1 MPKVSI
7 GLPVYNGENFL
18 APALE
23 SILNQTFEDFEF
35 IISDNA
41 STDRTEEICRTYAA
55 RDKRMRYYRNDSNLG
70 ASYNFNRVFELSSG
84 QYFKWVAHDDL
95 CDPTFVAR
103 CVAILDQ
110 DSSVALAFSK
120 TRFIDE
126 YGEFLH
132 DYNYKVNVS
141 SSKPSQRFFD
151 LAGRDHIVVEVF
163 GVIRSSL
170 LRQSLLMGNY
180 VGSDRVLLGE
190 LALHGRF
197 FEIPDCLFFH
207 REHAQRSTKAFPSL
221 HSRTAWF
228 DPGRAHLIVCPTWKL
243 FVEHLASI
251 RRVPLS
257 RTERVKCYLQMVRWM
272 RSKRKRMIDDLLIAM
287 KQLLYYP
294 KVRPTSSV

>member
-18 APALE
+18 EPALD

-41 STDRTEEICRTYAA
+41 STDRTEAICRTYAA
-55 RDKRMRYYRNDSNLG
+55 TDQRIRYSRNDSNLG
-70 ASYNFNRVFELSSG
+70 AIYNFNRVFELSSG
-84 QYFKWVAHDDL
+84 QYFKWAAHDDV
-95 CDPTFVAR
+95 CDSTFVER
-103 CVAILDQ
+103 CVAILEEDH
-110 DSSVALAFSK
+110 SVVLAFSK
-120 TRFIDE
+120 TRFIGE
-126 YGEFLH
+126 HGEFLH
-132 DYNYKVNVS
+132 DYNYKLNVS
-141 SSKPSQRFFD
+141 ALESSKRFFD
-151 LAGRDHIVVEVF
+151 LAVRDHIVVEVF
-163 GVIRSSL
+163 GVIRSSI
-170 LRQSLLMGNY
+170 LRQVLPQGNY

-197 FEIPDCLFFH
+197 FEIPDYLFFH

-228 DPGRAHLIVCPTWKL
+228 DPERAHLIVCPTWKL

-257 RTERVKCYLQMVRWM
+257 RTERVKCYLQMVRWI
-272 RSKRKRMIDDLLIAM
+272 RAKRKRMLDDVIIAT
-287 KQLLYYP
+287 KQLLHSP
-294 KVRPTSSV
+294 KPSPTYTP

>member
-1 MPKVSI
+1 
-7 GLPVYNGENFL
+7 
-18 APALE
+18 
-23 SILNQTFEDFEF
+23 
-35 IISDNA
+35 
-41 STDRTEEICRTYAA
+41 
-55 RDKRMRYYRNDSNLG
+55 
-70 ASYNFNRVFELSSG
+70 
-84 QYFKWVAHDDL
+84 
-95 CDPTFVAR
+95 
-103 CVAILDQ
+103 
-110 DSSVALAFSK
+110 
-120 TRFIDE
+120 
-126 YGEFLH
+126 
-132 DYNYKVNVS
+132 VNVS